1 MADWVAFTVLD
12 RLGVARMTVE
22 TDSLFALERQDLA
35 TTPLA
40 LSVNRIDEPRRFLE
54 HARDVGAHALYR
66 FAFRRVH
73 DLVDRHGFAS
83 VVDYFRACPS
93 HTAERSS
100 FERVFGQPVSDFER
114 DALQAMRPGSS
125 PSIAVLP

>member
-12 RLGVARMTVE
+12 RLGVARMSGE
-22 TDSLFALERQDLA
+22 TASLFALERQDLA

-40 LSVNRIDEPRRFLE
+40 FALDRIDEPRRFLE

-66 FAFRRVH
+66 FALRLVH
-73 DLVDRHGFAS
+73 HLVDRHGFAS
-83 VVDYFRACPS
+83 VVDYLRACPA
-93 HTAERSS
+93 HLAERSR

-114 DALQAMRPGSS
+114 DVLQAMRSGAS
-125 PSIAVLP
+125 PRMAVRP